1 MRLYASGTLF
11 NGLYSIMRTQQSSLS
26 SLEDMRPTHLLIVMG
41 LAFMGLVTVSEGVT
55 TQPGVGRYD
64 ARAAAAALT
73 ERLTLAGY
81 RLAACATR

>member
-26 SLEDMRPTHLLIVMG
+26 SLDDMRPTHLLIVMG

-55 TQPGVGRYD
+55 RWWDDSLAHALPVQVRHRTVWHSPTGR
-64 ARAAAAALT
+64 L
-73 ERLTLAGY
+73 LG
-81 RLAACATR
+81 